1 MPEFGAWAHRWWM
14 PVLFIKSA
22 KFKARWFEL
31 DIGWIYI
38 HALKLIGLAKI
49 EYARN
54 YGSAAKRHDELA
66 VEH

>member
-1 MPEFGAWAHRWWM
+1 MERSWVR
-14 PVLFIKSA
+14 V

-38 HALKLIGLAKI
+38 RLLKVVGLAKI

-54 YGSAAKRHDELA
+54 YGPSANRHDEFA
-66 VEH
+66 VESAA

>member
-1 MPEFGAWAHRWWM
+1 M

-38 HALKLIGLAKI
+38 RALKLIGLAKI